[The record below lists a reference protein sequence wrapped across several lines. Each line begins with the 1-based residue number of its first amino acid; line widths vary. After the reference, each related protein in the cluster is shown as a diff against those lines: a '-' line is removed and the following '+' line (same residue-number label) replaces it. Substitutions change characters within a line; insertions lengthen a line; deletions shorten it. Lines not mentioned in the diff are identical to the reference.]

1 MFLEFDFVGGPS
13 YKNTPILTFDF
24 DPPPDPGVHLEPS
37 GCVGSKS
44 CIKPKATDAR
54 F

>member
-24 DPPPDPGVHLEPS
+24 DPPPPRTPGYTWSPQGVS
-37 GCVGSKS
+37 DQKV
-44 CIKPKATDAR
+44 A
-54 F
+54 